1 MELEQP
7 IINVIK
13 STGAVVPFSAE
24 KVRKSLKKAGAT
36 AATTEEII
44 QELYKQIYPNMPTKK
59 IYNIAFQLLKNTAH
73 PVAARYKLK
82 QAIFELG
89 PSGFPFE
96 QFIAA
101 LFQHAA
107 FTVATNQL
115 INGHCVKHEIDV
127 TAFKSNRFHLIE
139 CKYHQQAGTHCDVKV
154 PLYIDARFK
163 DIGRKWETTGDKRSG
178 DYQAWLVTNT
188 RFTTDALQYGLC
200 AELHLLSWDFPT
212 GKGLKDIIDNAGL
225 YPVTCLTTLSR
236 NEKYRLLEKG
246 IVLCQTLAEHPENLE
261 IADIPPQRS
270 AIAIKEI
277 ESLCK
282 HIVTLE
288 WA

>member
-1 MELEQP
+1 MGSEQP
-7 IINVIK
+7 AINVTK

-36 AATTEEII
+36 SAITEEII
-44 QELYKQIYPNMPTKK
+44 QELYKQIYPDMPTKK

-73 PVAARYKLK
+73 PAAARYKLK

-101 LFQHAA
+101 LFQHAN

-115 INGHCVKHEIDV
+115 INGHCVKHEVDV
-127 TAFKSNRFHLIE
+127 TAFKSNRLHMIE

-163 DIGRKWETTGDKRSG
+163 DIRKKWEASGDKKTEG
-178 DYQAWLVTNT
+178 YQPWLVTNT
-188 RFTTDALQYGLC
+188 RFTTDALQYGQC
-200 AELHLLSWDFPT
+200 TGLHLLSWDFPF

-225 YPVTCLTTLSR
+225 YPITCLTTLSR

-246 IVLCQTLAEHPENLE
+246 IVLCQTLAEQPEKLK
-261 IADIPPQRS
+261 IADVPLQRR
-270 AIAIKEI
+270 AIAIQEV
-277 ESLCK
+277 ENLCR
-282 HIVTLE
+282 HIVKLE